1 MSNLFTYDIGKST
14 MFVFD
19 SSKKIKIR
27 QKGERKG
34 DVIYNPHEYS
44 KEDFLDL
51 IFVDTNHSLKYCTA
65 FSGLL

>member
-1 MSNLFTYDIGKST
+1 

-44 KEDFLDL
+44 KEDFFNLTIL
-51 IFVDTNHSLKYCTA
+51 QFINK
-65 FSGLL
+65 FSIQR